1 MRVRVS
7 NILRQSFA
15 PQGWQLSSWRQV
27 LQTGAISAVSA
38 YGRQY
43 LASAALQCSPTGWR
57 GRWDP
62 GKLDDIVNP
71 RALIFLSNISTAAWM
86 RLDNDWMKGAGL

>member
-1 MRVRVS
+1 MRVLVS

-43 LASAALQCSPTGWR
+43 LASAIGGGSR

-86 RLDNDWMKGAGL
+86 RLDMIG